1 MNLRL
6 PSSLVDFLLGPPG
19 HLRVRVSQT
28 LLSLVVFTA
37 FAGVL
42 HGQVLAGMIPLTRA
56 CALTVFNL
64 GGAFLFYV
72 LIRSGLSL
80 RMSSDP
86 ALTLPQCL
94 FAMVAIIWS
103 YAITGPAR
111 GAVMMILLLV
121 IFFGMFALSP
131 RQARSLG
138 AFGLGLLATVMAWRV
153 HSDPRQYDLR
163 VEVVHLVYATI
174 VIIAVSTLSIRLG
187 KLRNRLSRQK
197 KELQEALEHIQ
208 TLATRDALTGLLNR
222 RAMLEALTNEAQRV
236 QRGGGPMCLALI
248 DLDHFKRINDTH
260 GHAAGD
266 RVLRGFAEIAR
277 EQLRS
282 IDVLSRWGGEEFMLL
297 LPATGL
303 PAALICI
310 ERVRTRLAA
319 TPFDD
324 IAPGLI
330 ATFSAGL
337 AQCRSDA
344 DLEQAIERADQA
356 MYQAKAEGRNRTL
369 CQDPAASDAR
379 AGAERSTVLPCV
391 RAS

>member
-6 PSSLVDFLLGPPG
+6 PPPLVDFLLGPPG

-42 HGQVLAGMIPLTRA
+42 HGQVMAGMIPLARA
-56 CALTVFNL
+56 SALTVFNL
-64 GGAFLFYV
+64 GGAFLFYL

-86 ALTLPQCL
+86 ALTLPQCT

-131 RQARSLG
+131 RQARGLG
-138 AFGLGLLATVMAWRV
+138 GFSLGLLAAVMAWRV
-153 HSDPRQYDLR
+153 HSDPGHYDPR
-163 VEVVHLVYATI
+163 VEVVHFVYATI

-187 KLRNRLSRQK
+187 RLRNRLSRQK
-197 KELQEALEHIQ
+197 KELQEALERIQ

-222 RAMLEALTNEAQRV
+222 RAMLEALTHEAQRV

-266 RVLRGFAEIAR
+266 RVLRGFADIAR
-277 EQLRS
+277 EELRAT
-282 IDVLSRWGGEEFMLL
+282 DVLSRWGGEEFMLL
-297 LPATGL
+297 LPATGV
-303 PAALICI
+303 PAALVCI
-310 ERVRTRLAA
+310 ERVRIRLAD

-324 IAPGLI
+324 IAPGLT
-330 ATFSAGL
+330 ATFSAGF
-337 AQCRSDA
+337 AQCQGEA
-344 DLEQAIERADQA
+344 DLEHAIERADQA
-356 MYQAKAEGRNRTL
+356 MYKAKAEGRNRTL
-369 CQDPAASDAR
+369 CLDPGPAPSDAG
-379 AGAERSTVLPCV
+379 AGATRHPVLP
-391 RAS
+391 